1 MSVHIIV
8 DSAADYTAG
17 EAAARSLRVVPL
29 KTIFGDVEYADGV
42 DLPGVR
48 FYEKLVES
56 DVLPHTSQ
64 VTPFEFASALGEVP
78 AGDEAVVITLSSKIS
93 GTHESACAAAAD
105 PALAGR
111 VFVVDSES
119 ATIGE
124 RLLTERACALRDE
137 GLSASAIAAALEEE
151 RRDIRLVAVLDTLEY
166 LKRGGRVSAAAAAI
180 GGALSIKP
188 VIGLVDGEVA
198 VLGKARGSKQGNN
211 LLRKRVAETGVDW
224 ERPVHL
230 GYTGLSDA
238 LLRKYV
244 EDSRDMFEAHRDQID
259 VSIVG
264 STIGTHVG
272 PGAIALAY
280 FAPRG

>member
-1 MSVHIIV
+1 MGVHIIV
-8 DSAADYTAG
+8 DSAADYTVE
-17 EAAARSLRVVPL
+17 EAAAKSLRIVPL
-29 KTIFGDVEYADGV
+29 KTIFGDVEYADGI
-42 DLPGVR
+42 DLAGTR

-111 VFVVDSES
+111 VLVVDSES

-124 RLLTERACALRDE
+124 RLLVERACALRDE
-137 GLSASAIAAALEEE
+137 GLSASAIAAALEDE
-151 RRDIRLVAVLDTLEY
+151 RRDIRVIAVLDTLEY

-198 VLGKARGSKQGNN
+198 VLGKARGSKQGGN

-224 ERPVHL
+224 GRPVHL

-244 EDSRDMFEAHRDQID
+244 EDSRDLFEAHRDQID